1 MEKKDLDLFSA
12 SLSGDRIDRLGNNL
26 TIIENPGKNGQ
37 TDFPFRSGATVSIV
51 VLKGS
56 MACIVDMEVHSISV
70 AGMLVILPSQTV
82 EKISFSE
89 EFSGYCMIMS
99 PSFLDNLPMG
109 NRIPLLS
116 DIRQHGFY
124 PLDGRQIDALVSYFR
139 MVQAALR
146 VPNNY
151 RHEIVMH
158 LTAAYYYGLGTY
170 IHNPEGGP
178 VSRYEEISGKF
189 LELARN
195 NCHLHRDMQFYADAL
210 CLSAKHVNLAVKSVT
225 GDNAMKWIERYTIL
239 KAKSLLRTTSMSVG
253 EISDKLNFPSP
264 SDFGK
269 YFRRF
274 TGFSPRAFREEKDHP
289 AE

>member
-1 MEKKDLDLFSA
+1 MEKKDLDMFSA
-12 SLSGDRIDRLGNNL
+12 ELSGDRIDRLGNKL
-26 TIIENPGKNGQ
+26 TIIENPRKTGQ
-37 TDFPFRSGATVSIV
+37 TDFPFRNGTTVSIV

-70 AGMLVILPSQTV
+70 PGMLVILPSQTV

-89 EFSGYCMIMS
+89 NFRGYCMIMAQ
-99 PSFLDNLPMG
+99 SFLDNLPMG

-124 PLDGRQIDALVSYFR
+124 PLDERQTEALVTYFR
-139 MVQAALR
+139 MVQATLR

-151 RHEIVMH
+151 RHEIVTH

-170 IHNPEGGP
+170 IHDPEDRFG
-178 VSRYEEISGKF
+178 SRYEEISDKF
-189 LELARN
+189 LELVRN
-195 NCHLHRDMQFYADAL
+195 NCHLHRDMKFYAGAL
-210 CLSAKHVNLAVKSVT
+210 CLSAKHVNLAVKSAT

-239 KAKSLLRTTSMSVG
+239 KAKSLLRTTSMSIG
-253 EISDKLNFPSP
+253 EISDRLNFPSS

-269 YFRRF
+269 YFRKF